1 MNEFI
6 DWLVYVLTGVFI
18 IVMAGAGIGLFL
30 GVVLSWVALAIL
42 FIMFY
47 LDKME

>member
-1 MNEFI
+1 MSG
-6 DWLVYVLTGVFI
+6 WL
-18 IVMAGAGIGLFL
+18 AGIVL
-30 GVVLSWVALAIL
+30 GGVALAIL

>member
-1 MNEFI
+1 MSG
-6 DWLVYVLTGVFI
+6 WL
-18 IVMAGAGIGLFL
+18 A
-30 GVVLSWVALAIL
+30 GVVLSGVALAIL

>member
-1 MNEFI
+1 MLSG
-6 DWLVYVLTGVFI
+6 WL
-18 IVMAGAGIGLFL
+18 AGIVL
-30 GVVLSWVALAIL
+30 GWVALAIL

>member
-1 MNEFI
+1 MSG
-6 DWLVYVLTGVFI
+6 WL
-18 IVMAGAGIGLFL
+18 A
-30 GVVLSWVALAIL
+30 GVVLGGVALAIF

>member
-1 MNEFI
+1 MSG
-6 DWLVYVLTGVFI
+6 WLAGVI
-18 IVMAGAGIGLFL
+18 L
-30 GVVLSWVALAIL
+30 GGVALAIL

>member
-1 MNEFI
+1 MSG
-6 DWLVYVLTGVFI
+6 WL
-18 IVMAGAGIGLFL
+18 A
-30 GVVLSWVALAIL
+30 GVVLGGVALAIL